1 MVSTN
6 YPLEQGV
13 PFESNKFRLRFHAC
27 LLRSSSTCSR
37 NVEGYRGRKL
47 RNAMQFQGKP
57 ARDTIF
63 VHCRFREETLGVPIN
78 LGLGPVRRFRD

>member
-1 MVSTN
+1 MSFE
-6 YPLEQGV
+6 EQFNVFQERGGI
-13 PFESNKFRLRFHAC
+13 
-27 LLRSSSTCSR
+27 SR
-37 NVEGYRGRKL
+37 QKL

-57 ARDTIF
+57 GRDTIF